1 MPVSDGQNAGQVV
14 GESVGRV
21 EARRDAADETIVVAG
36 SGEVA
41 AAAVTIVAPRTPEGL
56 SIVLKPHHGSRL
68 YRVVPV
74 RDPEQPRFWC
84 LIVLRCSRAG
94 AVEPDEA
101 PWVICG
107 GLTRDQ
113 LPLML
118 AEIQTDVTGWLAD
131 GSRQALRA
139 WLLEQLPDP
148 LDVIRA
154 TNETRRR
161 TSPEAEWEPGES
173 FFPTLLQELAPE
185 RS

>member
-1 MPVSDGQNAGQVV
+1 MNDGPVSQKG
-14 GESVGRV
+14 V
-21 EARRDAADETIVVAG
+21 EQSAAPVSEADTAPVEGTGATAEPGTI
-36 SGEVA
+36 
-41 AAAVTIVAPRTPEGL
+41 TIVAPRAPEGL

-94 AVEPDEA
+94 AVEPDED

-113 LPLML
+113 IPQML
-118 AEIQTDVTGWLAD
+118 AEIQNDVTGWLAD
-131 GSRQALRA
+131 DSRQALQT

-161 TSPEAEWEPGES
+161 GAPEADWEPGES
-173 FFPTLLQELAPE
+173 FFPTLLQELAPD
-185 RS
+185 RT